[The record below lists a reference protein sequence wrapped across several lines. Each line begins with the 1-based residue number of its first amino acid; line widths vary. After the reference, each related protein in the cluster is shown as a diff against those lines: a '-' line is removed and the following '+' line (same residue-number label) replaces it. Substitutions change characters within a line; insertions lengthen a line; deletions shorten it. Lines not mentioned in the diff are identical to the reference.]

1 MNLLIDLVLLM
12 SSTICIA
19 QPDEPYVNQ
28 CPDTGIIEVVEPAL
42 SIEPPASTVTLLNI
56 TLVPVVQPSF
66 PYADLYLTDY
76 PDLYL
81 NSQIDVY

>member
-28 CPDTGIIEVVEPAL
+28 CPDTGVIEVAQPVEQGP
-42 SIEPPASTVTLLNI
+42 VTLLNI
-56 TLVPVVQPSF
+56 TLVPVVQPNF
-66 PYADLYLTDY
+66 PYTDLYLTDY